1 MLGDRVKER
10 RQELALTQ
18 DQLAAA
24 SGLKQFHISQ
34 IETGGIVEVK
44 TRTIRRLARA
54 LRTTTDYLL
63 EMDQDSDLPCATGT
77 AGQRQNAN
85 S

>member
-1 MLGDRVKER
+1 MLGDRVKQR
-10 RQELALTQ
+10 RLELDLTQ

-34 IETGGIVEVK
+34 IERGGIVEVK
-44 TRTIRRLARA
+44 THTIRRLARA

-63 EMDQDSDLPCATGT
+63 EMDKDGEFLA
-77 AGQRQNAN
+77 AGVALVGA
-85 S
+85 